1 MRTVWIT
8 FLVFTVTASGATS
21 FGAPWQAG
29 VASVNITP
37 LEPMWLSGYGGRD
50 KPATGK
56 RTDLWAKALSLTAA
70 DGQPAVLVTMDL
82 LGIDRTLSLEICHRL
97 EQRYNLRRADI
108 VLSVSHTHTG
118 PVVGRNLACAYDLD
132 ARQQSLIDQYAA
144 DLVTKIVQVVGTAI
158 TNAETATLSTGTG
171 TATFAV
177 NRRNNPESEV
187 SELRAA
193 NKLAGPVDHDVP
205 VLVVRATDGALLAV
219 VCGYACHATVLNDY
233 SWSGDWPGFTQ
244 LELERRHPGSTAL
257 FWAGCGADQNPLP
270 RRQVELAQSYGRQLA
285 DAVDTVLESDMTAI
299 PSRWRRTYEEI
310 DLQFASLPSRE
321 QLAIEASGNNAA
333 ARRARLLLQQWDR
346 DGQLAPNYPYPVQ
359 TWQLGDHLTWVFL
372 GGEVVVDYAL
382 RLKRELSPHR
392 TWVAGYANDVMA
404 YIPSRRVLLE
414 GGYEGGGAMVY
425 YGLPSAWT
433 VEVEKQI
440 VAHVRSQVGAH
451 DIDRSSQPP

>member
-1 MRTVWIT
+1 MRAVWIT
-8 FLVFTVTASGATS
+8 FLAFTVTVSAATS

-56 RTDLWAKALSLTAA
+56 LTDLWAKALSLTAA

-82 LGIDRTLSLEICHRL
+82 LGIDRTLSLAICHRL
-97 EQRYNLRRADI
+97 EQQYNLRRADI

-132 ARQQSLIDQYAA
+132 ARQQRLIDQYAEG
-144 DLVTKIVQVVGTAI
+144 LVEKIVQVVGAAI
-158 TNAETATLSTGTG
+158 TNTVPATLFTGNG
-171 TATFAV
+171 RAAFAV
-177 NRRNNPESEV
+177 NRRNNPEPEI
-187 SELRAA
+187 SELRSA
-193 NKLAGPVDHDVP
+193 NKLVGPVDHDVP
-205 VLVVRATDGALLAV
+205 VLAVRATTGKLLAI

-244 LELERRHPGSTAL
+244 LELEQRHPGSTAL

-270 RRQVELAQSYGRQLA
+270 RRQVELARSYGRQLA
-285 DAVDTVLESDMTAI
+285 DAVDTALESDMTTI
-299 PSRWRRTYEEI
+299 PSRLRRTYEEL

-321 QLAIEASGNNAA
+321 QLTREASGDNAT

-346 DGQLAPNYPYPVQ
+346 DGQLAATYPYPLQ
-359 TWQLGDHLTWVFL
+359 TWQLGNHLTWVFL

-382 RLKRELSPHR
+382 RLKRELSPHT

-433 VEVEKQI
+433 MEVEKQI
-440 VAHVRSQVGAH
+440 VAHVRAQARMHGT
-451 DIDRSSQPP
+451 DRASQP